1 MDTNDSDNIFRE
13 KLGNFAAE
21 PDPHVWDRIRHSLD
35 KKQRKRLVPLWLP
48 LGAAVAVVLLALWF
62 TGPSSEQ
69 GPEGFPVTDTETAPA
84 NRQADESPASE
95 ADSETGISPETG
107 TGLAESETNQTPPA
121 SGTPASEP
129 GSPTRL
135 QTSGALADSK
145 QARDRSDATED
156 EGARAKGQLQ
166 KALKEAGTTDPA
178 IAVSQRADS
187 PVEKARDADQSQVPR
202 EGITPGSYK
211 SSPAS
216 QAVTANTEPAV
227 EDPETGKKS
236 IYEVLEQLEAEQTV
250 ASDKGRWSMGPSIA
264 PVYYNSFGN
273 GSPIAST
280 FMENSK
286 SGTVNLSYGLS
297 VAYEVSDRLS
307 LRSGIHK
314 VDFGYNTNEVSF
326 TSTVAVRPTSL
337 IRTISYSENS
347 KNVVV
352 HSTLNPVSPTQQ
364 EGAAPDITAAS
375 PEREGRMLQQ
385 FGYLEVPV
393 ELQYTLVDRQWGLN
407 LIGGMS
413 SLFLIDNSVSLDS
426 NGTSTE
432 IGEASNMN
440 PLNFSTN
447 LGLGVYYQLTP
458 KWQVQVQPMVK
469 MHLNT
474 FNETSGSFRPYTV
487 GVYSGMSFRF

>member
-62 TGPSSEQ
+62 TGPTADLAPGE
-69 GPEGFPVTDTETAPA
+69 FPVTDAETTPATPPSGEAPPPDAKPEAALPADAVTNLARTETDGSQTPSGASAKASIRKAGSGATADTQQGQARSKTGKSPDPGRDLQRKMNPDPALLAQPA
-84 NRQADESPASE
+84 NAVAQSADDQPEKTAGITQGESTRGIPAQGANKAGNASE
-95 ADSETGISPETG
+95 TALSEVETKAG
-107 TGLAESETNQTPPA
+107 AENS
-121 SGTPASEP
+121 
-129 GSPTRL
+129 
-135 QTSGALADSK
+135 
-145 QARDRSDATED
+145 
-156 EGARAKGQLQ
+156 
-166 KALKEAGTTDPA
+166 
-178 IAVSQRADS
+178 
-187 PVEKARDADQSQVPR
+187 
-202 EGITPGSYK
+202 
-211 SSPAS
+211 
-216 QAVTANTEPAV
+216 
-227 EDPETGKKS
+227 GKKS
-236 IYEVLEQLEAEQTV
+236 LFDVLEEQEAQQAAAAE
-250 ASDKGRWSMGPSIA
+250 KGRWSMGPSVA

-273 GSPIAST
+273 GSPIAPT

-314 VDFGYNTNEVSF
+314 VDFGYNTNQVSF
-326 TSTVAVRPTSL
+326 TSTVAVRPSSL

-352 HSTLNPVSPTQQ
+352 HSALDPVSPAQQ
-364 EGAAPDITAAS
+364 EGAALDITAPS
-375 PEREGRMLQQ
+375 PQREGRMLQQ
-385 FGYLEVPV
+385 FGYLEVPL
-393 ELQYTLVDRQWGLN
+393 ELQYTLIDRQWGLN

-426 NGTSTE
+426 DGTSTE

-440 PLNFSTN
+440 ALNFSTN
-447 LGLGVYYQLTP
+447 LGLGVYYQLNP
-458 KWQVQVQPMVK
+458 KWQLQLQPMVK

-474 FNETSGSFRPYTV
+474 FNETAGSFRPYTV